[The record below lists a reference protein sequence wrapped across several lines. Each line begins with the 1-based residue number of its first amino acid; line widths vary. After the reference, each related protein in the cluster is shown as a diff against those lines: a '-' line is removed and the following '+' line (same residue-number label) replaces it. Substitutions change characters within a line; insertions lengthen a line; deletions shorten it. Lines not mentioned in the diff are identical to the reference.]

1 MTLPNPLRITRAFIS
16 RISGVNSRTRAASSP
31 SQSTPSGV
39 PIKPSLDLKIDTKR
53 IITNVFKENV
63 TVVIPTLNEAG
74 AISEVIEEVKA
85 EGYHNILVVDGYSTD
100 RTDRIASGNGAKLVY
115 QHGIGKG
122 GGVKTALE
130 SVKTPY
136 VLFMDGDGSYD
147 PKDIW
152 RLLNHAD
159 NHAQV
164 IGVRDRKHIPQL
176 HRFGNWIIS
185 ELFSLLFGVKVTDVC
200 SGMYLLDV
208 SKAGGHNLEE
218 PGFVAE
224 IELAAQT
231 ASMQELTEVPINY
244 RQRIGTRK
252 LRTWSDGRAILSA
265 AFKLALR
272 HNPVFLYSGL
282 ATLSVIPAGSILL
295 WILWEWL
302 ARRVWHSGWALLG
315 SILLFVAAQAFTLMS
330 VSLLT
335 KHAERRLLR
344 EIRNH
349 TRTTLSQSGN
359 TDLSPDDVP

>member
-1 MTLPNPLRITRAFIS
+1 
-16 RISGVNSRTRAASSP
+16 
-31 SQSTPSGV
+31 
-39 PIKPSLDLKIDTKR
+39 
-53 IITNVFKENV
+53 
-63 TVVIPTLNEAG
+63 
-74 AISEVIEEVKA
+74 
-85 EGYHNILVVDGYSTD
+85 
-100 RTDRIASGNGAKLVY
+100 
-115 QHGIGKG
+115 
-122 GGVKTALE
+122 
-130 SVKTPY
+130 
-136 VLFMDGDGSYD
+136 MDGDGSYD

-176 HRFGNWIIS
+176 HRFGNWMIS
-185 ELFSLLFGVKVTDVC
+185 ELFSLLFGVRVTDVC
-200 SGMYLLDV
+200 SGMYLLDA

-231 ASMQELTEVPINY
+231 ASMQALTEVPINY
-244 RQRIGTRK
+244 RPRIGTRK

-272 HNPVFLYSGL
+272 YNPVFLYSGL

-295 WILWEWL
+295 WVLWEWL
-302 ARRVWHSGWALLG
+302 ATRVWHSGWALLG
-315 SILLFVAAQAFTLMS
+315 TILLFVAAQAFTLMS

-344 EIRNH
+344 EIRNQ
-349 TRTTLSQSGN
+349 TTSRLVQPGN
-359 TDLSPDDVP
+359 TGPPPDHVP